1 MKLFT
6 SSVKG
11 NGMIQFQIHINT
23 DEDEGSGS
31 FCRVGGSEI
40 GRENDRNEFFQ
51 IKNKTKQNSIILKI
65 FFFSKTLLKIDLE
78 FLI

>member
-6 SSVKG
+6 SSVEG

-23 DEDEGSGS
+23 NEDEGSGS

-65 FFFSKTLLKIDLE
+65 FFSAKHCSKLTWN
-78 FLI
+78 F